1 MTLSRVRII
10 AAAALVVATMAALPA
25 AADVKAANAA
35 YGKLLAKY
43 LSARGVKYASWRANG
58 DDLKL
63 ISEVVMIYRNTDTR
77 ELDPNERKALLINL
91 YNAKVLETVL
101 LQNPSGSI
109 RALSKWLRP
118 NEIFERPALMLDGKV
133 LSLNGL
139 EKRLREEFS
148 DPRIHFAINCA
159 SRSCPPVRVEPY
171 AGPRIEDQLDAATR
185 AFLAAPGA
193 IELTTSRG
201 ETTLSVSTLFDW
213 YADDFKA
220 VGGALPFIGMYGPK
234 EAADAA
240 GSRKT
245 KLAFQPYDWSLNVSD

>member
-10 AAAALVVATMAALPA
+10 AAAVLVAAMTVLPA
-25 AADVKAANAA
+25 AADMKAANAA

-43 LSARGVKYASWRANG
+43 VSSRGVKYAAWRANG
-58 DDLKL
+58 DDLKM
-63 ISEVVMIYRNTDTR
+63 ISEVVMTYRNTDTM

-91 YNAKVLETVL
+91 YNSKILETVL

-118 NEIFERPALMLDGKV
+118 NEIFDRPAMMLDGK
-133 LSLNGL
+133 LTTLNGL
-139 EKRLREEFS
+139 EKRLRDEFK

-159 SRSCPPVRVEPY
+159 SRSCPPIRVEPY
-171 AGPRIEDQLDAATR
+171 GGTRIEDQLDAATR
-185 AFLAAPGA
+185 AFLASPAG
-193 IELTTSRG
+193 IELTTARG
-201 ETTLSVSTLFDW
+201 ETTLRVSALFDW

-234 EAADAA
+234 DAAEAA
-240 GSRKT
+240 GERKT

>member
-1 MTLSRVRII
+1 MTLSPVRIL
-10 AAAALVVATMAALPA
+10 AAIVVAAIAVIPAMA
-25 AADVKAANAA
+25 DMKTANAA

-43 LSARGVKYASWRANG
+43 VTTRGVKYAAWRANG

-63 ISEVVMIYRNTDTR
+63 ISEVVMIYRNTETK
-77 ELDPNERKALLINL
+77 ELEPNERKALLINL
-91 YNAKVLETVL
+91 YNAKILETVL

-118 NEIFERPALMLDGKV
+118 NEIFERPALVLDSKV
-133 LSLNGL
+133 TSLNGL
-139 EKRLREEFS
+139 EKRMREEFR

-159 SRSCPPVRVEPY
+159 SRSCPPIRVEPY
-171 AGPRIEDQLDAATR
+171 AAERIEDQLDTATR
-185 AFLAAPGA
+185 AFLATPGA

-201 ETTLSVSTLFDW
+201 ETTMTVSSIFDW

-220 VGGALPFIGMYGPK
+220 VGGTIAFIGMYGPK
-234 EAADAA
+234 DAAEAA

-245 KLAFQPYDWSLNVSD
+245 KLAFQPYDWALNVSD